1 MSTENTLDNLKNS
14 VENTVISIFNSHIEA
29 EEAVK
34 ALHKQGF
41 DMENLSII
49 GKGYQ
54 TEEHPVGFYTK
65 GDRIKTWGSV
75 GAIWGGIW
83 GLLFAPAVFFIPG
96 VGLVALAG
104 PIVTSLVAAMESSVI
119 MAGLSALGAA
129 LFSMGMKEDEII
141 KYEKALIADKF
152 VLILHGTEEETAQAR
167 QLLNTMKNEQIIP

>member
-1 MSTENTLDNLKNS
+1 MPT
-14 VENTVISIFNSHIEA
+14 ENTVISVFNTHAEA

-34 ALHKQGF
+34 ALNKMGF
-41 DMENLSII
+41 DMTKLSII

-54 TEEHPVGFYTK
+54 TEEHPVGFYTM

-75 GAIWGGIW
+75 GAVWGGVW

-104 PIVTSLVAAMESSVI
+104 PVVATLVATLESAAI
-119 MAGLSALGAA
+119 MGGLSALGAA
-129 LFSMGMKEDEII
+129 LFSMGVKEDEVI

-152 VLILHGTEEETAQAR
+152 LLFLHGSTEETAKAR
-167 QLLNTMKNEQIIP
+167 ELLNTMKLGGAEPE